1 MNPEMETEKQD
12 SEIVALLTR
21 HQSAI
26 RFYVSS
32 LLPGEARAA
41 DVAQQANLTIWDK
54 RSDFTPG
61 TNFKA
66 WAFSIARYEVL
77 NFRKKEA
84 RDARLQFS
92 DELEEII
99 SEEIAGHSD
108 DFEQRREALKSCL
121 GKLKESDRDLIHHRY
136 FESTSLKEYAEK
148 VGRSAGGLKVSL
160 HRLRSVLAK
169 CIEQKLPE
177 KEAGA

>member
-1 MNPEMETEKQD
+1 MENESKQD
-12 SEIVALLTR
+12 EEVVSLLTE
-21 HQSAI
+21 HQTAI
-26 RFYVSS
+26 RFYISS

-41 DVAQQANLTIWDK
+41 DVAQQANITIWNK
-54 RSDFTPG
+54 RDDFEPG

-99 SEEIAGHSD
+99 SGEISSHVD
-108 DFEQRREALKSCL
+108 DIDERHEALRECMQ
-121 GKLKESDRDLIHHRY
+121 KLKQSDRDLIHHRY
-136 FESTSLKEYAEK
+136 FETTSLADYAQQ
-148 VGRSAGGLKVSL
+148 VGRSAAGLKVSL
-160 HRLRSVLAK
+160 HRLRSGLAK
-169 CIEQKLPE
+169 CIEKRVGR
-177 KEAGA
+177 KGARA

>member
-1 MNPEMETEKQD
+1 MENESKQD
-12 SEIVALLTR
+12 AEIVSLLTE

-26 RFYVSS
+26 RFYIAS

-54 RSDFTPG
+54 RNDFEPG

-99 SEEIAGHSD
+99 SGEIGEHVHD
-108 DFEQRREALKSCL
+108 IDERHEALRECL
-121 GKLKESDRDLIHHRY
+121 KKLRQSDRELIHHRY
-136 FESTSLKEYAEK
+136 FESSPLSEYAEK
-148 VGRSAGGLKVSL
+148 VGRSAAGLKVSL
-160 HRLRSVLAK
+160 HRLRSGLAK
-169 CIEQKLPE
+169 CIERRLDGE
-177 KEAGA
+177 GAQA

>member
-1 MNPEMETEKQD
+1 METEKQD
-12 SEIVALLTR
+12 SEIVALLTQ

-54 RSDFTPG
+54 RSDFKPG

-92 DELEEII
+92 DEQI
-99 SEEIAGHSD
+99 
-108 DFEQRREALKSCL
+108 
-121 GKLKESDRDLIHHRY
+121 
-136 FESTSLKEYAEK
+136 
-148 VGRSAGGLKVSL
+148 GRAHV
-160 HRLRSVLAK
+160 
-169 CIEQKLPE
+169 
-177 KEAGA
+177 